1 MDRVELAKENFK
13 KGYNCSQSVVT
24 AYADLFGVEPELAAK
39 MAEGF
44 GVPNYMPPLS
54 LCGDNAAM
62 IGAQA
67 YYEFLAG
74 NTGTIWQNA
83 FATAE
88 ISEKICQKNGIA
100 KRRAK
105 R

>member
-1 MDRVELAKENFK
+1 MAKSKRVHL
-13 KGYNCSQSVVT
+13 Y
-24 AYADLFGVEPELAAK
+24 L
-39 MAEGF
+39 
-44 GVPNYMPPLS
+44 PPLS

-74 NTGTIWQNA
+74 HLGTTAQNA

-88 ISEKICQKNGIA
+88 ISEEVCRKI
-100 KRRAK
+100 R
-105 R
+105 